1 MKVKRALAGL
11 VPVPVVTST
20 LALPALPGGVVQVAV
35 VALVTLKLAQ
45 DTPPMPM
52 LVAPVKAVPVIVIEV
67 PPSVVPEEGVT
78 DKTCG
83 AGGTGAT

>member
-11 VPVPVVTST
+11 VPFPAVTST
-20 LALPALPGGVVQVAV
+20 LALPALPGGVVHVAV

-52 LVAPVKAVPVIVIEV
+52 LVAPVKSVPVMVIEV
-67 PPSVVPEEGVT
+67 PPSVLPEEGVT
-78 DKTCG
+78 DETCG

>member
-11 VPVPVVTST
+11 VPFPVVTST

-45 DTPPMPM
+45 DTPPMLP
-52 LVAPVKAVPVIVIEV
+52 VAPVKAVPVMVIEV
-67 PPSVVPEEGVT
+67 PPSVLPEEGVT
-78 DKTCG
+78 DETCG